1 MNREVIEQRAA
12 RVAARVPANVGFD
25 PVTIITILTTV
36 IPLISQCFGR
46 NDESDP
52 ARTSE
57 AVRKQNES
65 APHRLRTRTARRIRG
80 EAEQPMSKQ
89 QAYALAEAVIED
101 ALADDPDELAMV
113 AMACR
118 DDE

>member
-1 MNREVIEQRAA
+1 MNRDVIEQRAA
-12 RVAARVPANVGFD
+12 RVAARVPENVGFD
-25 PVTIITILTTV
+25 PVTVITILTTV

-52 ARTSE
+52 DRISE
-57 AVRKQNES
+57 AVMRQNES
-65 APHRLRTRTARRIRG
+65 APHRLRVRTARRIRG
-80 EAEQPMSKQ
+80 EADHPMTKQ
-89 QAYALAEAVIED
+89 QAFALAEAVIED
-101 ALADDPDELAMV
+101 VIESEPEGVALV